1 MKKLNSPDR
10 EEYILINE
18 DESPGDV
25 KAWRNLE

>member
-10 EEYILINE
+10 KEYILIDE

-25 KAWRNLE
+25 EAWWNLE

>member
-10 EEYILINE
+10 KEYILIDE

-25 KAWRNLE
+25 EAWRNLE